1 MADPRVTSMESF
13 RSSTTS
19 NRSGLILS
27 GSRPTMHRRISMR
40 VRPNA
45 EQDAYREETD
55 LLTIGYDISDYES
68 INPDYG
74 TVEDAERLIRECH
87 QRGLRIIFD
96 LVINHT
102 SDQHKW
108 FQESRSSKDNPKR
121 DWYSKPMDF
130 PDAPVQDKNKF
141 IQNASSLFCNGP
153 RMHEYLTEM
162 GEILDRYDAM
172 TVGELPC
179 TPETADVLRYV
190 SLSSSELSMV
200 FQFDIVDLD
209 RSPSDL
215 FVDVGFNL
223 NTFKDITNKWQTFID
238 GNDGW
243 TTVFLENHDQ
253 GRSISRY
260 ADDSPKNRVASAK
273 MLATYL
279 ATLSGTPFIYQG
291 QELGMSNVPSSWQAN
306 EYKDLNTINYLAEKR
321 EGGAGEKELAK
332 MLATGINKLAR
343 DNARTPVQWTS
354 GPNAGFTREAVQPWM
369 RINDN
374 FKQIN
379 AEDQLQKED
388 SVLAYYKRILA
399 LRKEH
404 SGLFTHGRFLLCPT
418 QEEGIFAFIKRDR
431 SSESKLALV
440 VLNFSDK
447 VVEFAVPRKQSRS
460 SSSWQSKRTR
470 RPARTCSSP
479 SERRSSC
486 PLKISSRYPSTF
498 SRLLLLI
505 VAHLQICLKESQA

>member
-1 MADPRVTSMESF
+1 
-13 RSSTTS
+13 
-19 NRSGLILS
+19 
-27 GSRPTMHRRISMR
+27 
-40 VRPNA
+40 
-45 EQDAYREETD
+45 
-55 LLTIGYDISDYES
+55 
-68 INPDYG
+68 
-74 TVEDAERLIRECH
+74 
-87 QRGLRIIFD
+87 
-96 LVINHT
+96 
-102 SDQHKW
+102 
-108 FQESRSSKDNPKR
+108 
-121 DWYSKPMDF
+121 MDF
-130 PDAPVQDKNKF
+130 PDAPIQDKNKF

-223 NTFKDITNKWQTFID
+223 NIFKDITNKWQTFID

-354 GPNAGFTREAVQPWM
+354 GPNAGFTREGVQPWM

-404 SGLFTHGRFLLCPT
+404 SDLFTHGRFLLCPT

-431 SSESKLALV
+431 RSESKLALV

-447 VVEFAVPRKQSRS
+447 VVKFAVPQEAQSVKLKLATETHEAS
-460 SSSWQSKRTR
+460 STDELEPFGAKVFLS
-470 RPARTCSSP
+470 A
-479 SERRSSC
+479 
-486 PLKISSRYPSTF
+486 
-498 SRLLLLI
+498 
-505 VAHLQICLKESQA
+505 